1 MNFAIRATGG
11 HVILIHVAKQNGY
24 ESCLLFSLKE
34 RGVKSVSKEN
44 ARGMQDDA
52 ISRQAVID
60 EGMSYINGD
69 CFCDKEDFA
78 EYIEFI
84 EQLPPIQPEPHWIP
98 VTERLP
104 AMGKSVLICDIDG
117 DIYLGHRT
125 QCGYYYPDFCGDRVK
140 NVTAWCNLPE
150 PYKEVSV

>member
-1 MNFAIRATGG
+1 MNIEQEKMIVESLSSLYSLQEFEERAIDT
-11 HVILIHVAKQNGY
+11 VL
-24 ESCLLFSLKE
+24 
-34 RGVKSVSKEN
+34 
-44 ARGMQDDA
+44 DA
-52 ISRQAVID
+52 IPKW
-60 EGMSYINGD
+60 N
-69 CFCDKEDFA
+69 
-78 EYIEFI
+78 
-84 EQLPPIQPEPHWIP
+84 P

-150 PYKEVSV
+150 PYKGVTT